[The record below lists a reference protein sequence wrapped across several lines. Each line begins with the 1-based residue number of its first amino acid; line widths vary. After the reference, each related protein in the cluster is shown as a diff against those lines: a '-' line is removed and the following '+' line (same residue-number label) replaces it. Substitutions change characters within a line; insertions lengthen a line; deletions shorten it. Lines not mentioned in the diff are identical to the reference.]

1 MGESRVSHTPR
12 RITLISTVALL
23 AGLLVAALA
32 ITTARAGGARQSVGA
47 SARGATVSA
56 VPGGTHVDKVGT
68 QQRGASGRGRV
79 GAWEAAMTAGGP
91 SFSGQTIRMI
101 VHTGAA
107 GSRLRLR
114 LSDLRGSDAL
124 AVGAADIAVQSHGA
138 DAVPGTRHAVTF
150 SGSPTTTVAT
160 GTERFSDPIPM
171 TVAADRNLL
180 VSLFL
185 PRSTGSS
192 TFHREA
198 YDTTYISTD
207 GVDHAAD
214 DTGGGYSET
223 TSSWYY
229 LTGLDLVPLTA
240 RGTLVAFGDSITD
253 GYHSTAGANRRWP
266 DQLAR
271 RLAARP
277 GGQRLGVVDAGIA
290 GNRLLSSAPQIYRGV
305 SGVRRF
311 AHDALGQP
319 GVKDVIV
326 LEGVNDLTNGVDSAQ
341 QLIDGYRTVISE
353 AHADGVR
360 VIGATILPYSRL
372 SPAANAIRDQVNQW
386 IRTSHAFDAVAD
398 FDRALR
404 DPADPAAMAPAFDSG
419 DHLHPDDAGMLAMAR
434 SVPLS
439 TLSSQPS

>member
-1 MGESRVSHTPR
+1 MGESRVTHTLR
-12 RITLISTVALL
+12 RMALTSTVVLL

-32 ITTARAGGARQSVGA
+32 ITTARAGGARQSGGA
-47 SARGATVSA
+47 SARGARVSA
-56 VPGGTHVDKVGT
+56 VPGGTHVDRVGT
-68 QQRGASGRGRV
+68 QQRRTSGRGRV

-114 LSDLRGSDAL
+114 LSDLRGTNPL
-124 AVGAADIAVQSHGA
+124 AVGAADVAVQSHGA
-138 DAVPGTRHAVTF
+138 DAVPGTRHEVTF
-150 SGSPTTTVAT
+150 SGSRTTTVAA
-160 GTERFSDPIPM
+160 GTERYSDAIGM

-180 VSLFL
+180 VSLYL
-185 PRSTGSS
+185 PGTTGAS

-198 YDTTYISTD
+198 YDTTYVSTD

-214 DTGGGYSET
+214 DTGGGYAKT

-240 RGTLVAFGDSITD
+240 RGTVVAFGDSITD
-253 GYHSTAGANRRWP
+253 GFHSTAGANRRWP

-271 RLAARP
+271 RLAAQP
-277 GGQRLGVVDAGIA
+277 GGQRLSVVDAGIA

-311 AHDALGQP
+311 DHDALGQP

-326 LEGVNDLTNGVDSAQ
+326 LEGVNDLTNGVRGAQ
-341 QLIDGYRTVISE
+341 QLIDGYRAVIGE
-353 AHADGVR
+353 AHAAGVR
-360 VIGATILPYSRL
+360 TIGCTILPYSRL

-386 IRTSHAFDAVAD
+386 IRTSGAFDAVAD
-398 FDRALR
+398 FDKATR
-404 DPADPAAMAPAFDSG
+404 DPADPTALNPAFDSG
-419 DHLHPDDAGMLAMAR
+419 DHLHPNDAGMQAMSHSIPLPTLA
-434 SVPLS
+434 S
-439 TLSSQPS
+439 